1 MQRVVT
7 TSSHLQ
13 VQLQI
18 ERDLRDMANVDQARG
33 VEVSPCSNTVGRS
46 ISMRLELKI
55 LQQEVSPSHLATHVQ
70 LCGDVDHGHP
80 STSEGLHATVQWAQA
95 VVKVFDVSGQGLR
108 VASTEILK
116 Y

>member
-1 MQRVVT
+1 MLKHCRTVNKYA
-7 TSSHLQ
+7 
-13 VQLQI
+13 
-18 ERDLRDMANVDQARG
+18 LRTQNIA
-33 VEVSPCSNTVGRS
+33 TRS
-46 ISMRLELKI
+46 F
-55 LQQEVSPSHLATHVQ
+55 PSHLATHVQ

-116 Y
+116 YTTPKTGE